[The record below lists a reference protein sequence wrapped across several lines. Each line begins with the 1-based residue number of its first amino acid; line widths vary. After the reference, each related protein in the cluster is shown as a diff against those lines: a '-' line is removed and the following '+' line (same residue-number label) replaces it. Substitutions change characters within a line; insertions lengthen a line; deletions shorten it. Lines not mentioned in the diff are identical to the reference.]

1 MIGFLQK
8 RGYAFGGIIKSKR
21 GNIRLPDRLDNTCC
35 YYNPFDAN
43 VFAYLH

>member
-35 YYNPFDAN
+35 YYKPFDAN